1 MGYLPDP
8 ALNLDV
14 ELFQEFS
21 LLGQRRDRSRPLRGI
36 CREFG
41 IMPGGSVGTSGW
53 KYFSNSLLDDPT
65 RALEI
70 PAYIADLLRDL
81 VGDAARVRNVGSVF
95 MDPVVGLRAT
105 NSVDQIARFEFAAIR
120 TSESL
125 KALILGLE
133 VGVTERELELCY
145 QSAGLPLSCH
155 SMISFGEKARRGL
168 SSPSDNRA
176 RLGDTF
182 TAAFGVEGALTC
194 RAGAVTRAPGDLP
207 DDVRAFYDRF
217 VRNYFAVVARWYE
230 QVRVGATAGAVV
242 AQVEGLRDHRL
253 LQFAVNPGHLI
264 HLDEWMHSPFTE
276 GSQDELHSGMALQM
290 DIIPVS
296 QGLFCYANAEDGV
309 ILADET
315 LRSELA
321 EQYPDL
327 WSRVLARRHFMDQ
340 ALGISLDES
349 VLPLSNM
356 GITRLVLLLLGYVWN
371 TRYAGTPDHP
381 LHHCHDL
388 RRESPGRYRQGHGQS
403 DSRLQRRDSDDARR

>member
-1 MGYLPDP
+1 MDP
-8 ALNLDV
+8 AL
-14 ELFQEFS
+14 
-21 LLGQRRDRSRPLRGI
+21 
-36 CREFG
+36 
-41 IMPGGSVGTSGW
+41 
-53 KYFSNSLLDDPT
+53 
-65 RALEI
+65 
-70 PAYIADLLRDL
+70 
-81 VGDAARVRNVGSVF
+81 
-95 MDPVVGLRAT
+95 
-105 NSVDQIARFEFAAIR
+105 
-120 TSESL
+120 
-125 KALILGLE
+125 
-133 VGVTERELELCY
+133 GVN
-145 QSAGLPLSCH
+145 PP
-155 SMISFGEKARRGL
+155 
-168 SSPSDNRA
+168 SS
-176 RLGDTF
+176 GDTF

-230 QVRVGATAGAVV
+230 QVRVGATADAVV

-356 GITRLVLLLLGYVWN
+356 GITWLVLLLSGYVWN